1 MIALQIEH
9 VGSFM
14 NQLLLKETFD
24 RFLVSEAQITTFT
37 TFSIDGQSHP
47 EFYEDDASED
57 TGSMHTG
64 RDAQTHRE
72 SLVRWKDI
80 RSFCV
85 QIFKGRRLPL
95 SFRFVFQLSSGQI
108 RWFMEKNEL
117 NYDPEDVLGLFLNI
131 QYRNHTLTV
140 TTGSSLRTFTMD
152 RTIDQAWDR
161 YVQKFFTAC
170 GLD

>member
-14 NQLLLKETFD
+14 NHLLLKETFD

-37 TFSIDGQSHP
+37 TFSIDGQAHP
-47 EFYEDDASED
+47 EYYEGDASD
-57 TGSMHTG
+57 DGITNKATNP
-64 RDAQTHRE
+64 QTHRE
-72 SLVRWKDI
+72 SLVHWRDI

-85 QIFKGRRLPL
+85 QILKGRRLPL
-95 SFRFVFQLSSGQI
+95 SFRFVFQLSAGQI
-108 RWFMEKNEL
+108 RRCMEKNEL
-117 NYDPEDVLGLFLNI
+117 NYDPDDILGLFLNI

-140 TTGSSLRTFTMD
+140 TTGSSLRVFTLD
-152 RTIDQAWDR
+152 HSVDQAWDR

>member
-9 VGSFM
+9 IGGFM

-37 TFSIDGQSHP
+37 TFTIDGQSHP
-47 EFYEDDASED
+47 EFYEDDASAD
-57 TGSMHTG
+57 DG
-64 RDAQTHRE
+64 RATADSEAQRHRE
-72 SLVRWKDI
+72 ALVRWKEI

-85 QIFKGRRLPL
+85 QILKGRRLPL

-108 RWFMEKNEL
+108 RRFLEKNGL

-140 TTGSSLRTFTMD
+140 TTGSSLRIFTLD
-152 RTIDQAWDR
+152 HTLDQAWDQ
-161 YVQKFFTAC
+161 YVRNFFNTC